1 MGKVQSAL
9 VAVFVVVVGSW
20 VGYSFWQAYQP
31 KPLLLQGQI
40 EAQQYNVSS
49 KIAGRI
55 NELHVV
61 KGQQVELD
69 QLVFS
74 LHTPELNAKLV
85 QARAGQNAADAI
97 ADKARNGAR
106 HQEISAA
113 KDQWQRAK
121 VQTELLD
128 KTYRRV
134 DSLYRD
140 GVLAEQKKDEV
151 SAQLNAA
158 RHQRDAA
165 FQLYSMAKAGARIED
180 QRAADGQ
187 AQMAAGAVDEVEVYV
202 ADKKVFSPHAG
213 EVTGVLLHS
222 GELAPQGFPVVTVMD
237 MDDAWAL
244 FHVREDL
251 LKSFTKGAEFQAHIP
266 ALDITQTFRVQY
278 VSVMGDFATWRA
290 TNSESGFDMRTF
302 EVEAR
307 PVVKIENLRAG
318 MSIIVEAR

>member
-9 VAVFVVVVGSW
+9 VAVFVVAVGSW

-55 NELHVV
+55 NEVHVV
-61 KGQQVELD
+61 KGQQVEED
-69 QLVFS
+69 QFIFS
-74 LHTPELNAKLV
+74 LLTPEINAKLV
-85 QARAGQNAADAI
+85 QAKAGQSAADAI

-106 HQEISAA
+106 HQEVSAA
-113 KDQWQRAK
+113 EDQWQRAK
-121 VQTELLD
+121 VQAELLTT
-128 KTYRRV
+128 TYRRV
-134 DSLYRD
+134 DNLFRG
-140 GVLAEQKKDEV
+140 GVLAEQKRDEV
-151 SAQLNAA
+151 AAQLKAA
-158 RHQRDAA
+158 RLQRDAA
-165 FQLYSMAKAGARIED
+165 FEVYSMAKDGARVED

-187 AQMAAGAVDEVEVYV
+187 ARMAAGVVDEVEVYA

-213 EVTGVLLHS
+213 EVTGILLHS

-251 LKSFTKGAEFQAHIP
+251 LKNFTKGTEFEVRIP
-266 ALDITQTFRVQY
+266 ALDTTETFRVQY

-290 TNSESGFDMRTF
+290 TNSETGFDMRTF

-307 PVVKIENLRAG
+307 PVTKIEHLRAG
-318 MSIIVEAR
+318 MSIVVEVK